1 VRVPWQTM
9 ILMLSQA
16 CSKCLGNAQRLAGQT
31 SAHLCPALKTVIPK
45 PTKLQVREVRIPW
58 QEATGP
64 CKARHLAQHL
74 WNGEEFHLQIDS
86 HMRFVP
92 GWDSKLKH
100 MLQQAEQMASFGK
113 AVISSYPPAYE
124 VCVLLSS
131 CVGLPPWSCRLVQQ
145 SDSLRE

>member
-1 VRVPWQTM
+1 
-9 ILMLSQA
+9 
-16 CSKCLGNAQRLAGQT
+16 
-31 SAHLCPALKTVIPK
+31 
-45 PTKLQVREVRIPW
+45 
-58 QEATGP
+58 
-64 CKARHLAQHL
+64 
-74 WNGEEFHLQIDS
+74 
-86 HMRFVP
+86 VP